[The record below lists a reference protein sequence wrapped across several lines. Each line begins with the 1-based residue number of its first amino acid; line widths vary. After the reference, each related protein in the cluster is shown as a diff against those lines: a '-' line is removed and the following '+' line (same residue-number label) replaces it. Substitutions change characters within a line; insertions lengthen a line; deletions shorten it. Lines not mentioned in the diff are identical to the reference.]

1 MRRRVPALLTAL
13 LLLLSLAAPSLAAG
27 QVTDTLTVKVG
38 YFGMDTDNYVE
49 VGTYHWSELSQNLP
63 IVENAYS
70 FFRSG
75 TDGVYRTVI
84 DSARGFYISDLM
96 DYVNINIQ
104 DIQSI
109 QFYTKD
115 QEIGY
120 FTSFTN
126 AELFESPRYY
136 FNDLSAHIEPVYND
150 AGEVVGYNADSAW
163 NDCWEV
169 APMLAL
175 EDSWATYELGT
186 EHTAPNYESMG
197 TGNRFRLLFG
207 QAYPMEVRTNQSAKY
222 THTLFVTLNGT
233 PPVPELP
240 ELDGTIGSH
249 TIQFDMSL
257 SNGTLREALAQLLN
271 ISSSDS
277 SVLEIKSVTVTP
289 SSEYVDLATVTVTY
303 EVHKEGSASLSIGLG
318 GAPVT
323 SSPSI
328 TTHDPTPTPTEPDP
342 QPTLPVLPDTPTQPD
357 NGNGQGNG
365 SSNDQSNGNGNGS
378 GSGNGSIPTP
388 TTPAPT
394 TVPTEATEAT
404 EVTTE
409 PPIELGVP
417 DGLNPADT
425 APVPLPEQMVRMY
438 ALDDSVARQLM
449 QKGEQAAQ
457 PDAEGGGAAAAHAP
471 TVAPAIEERDD
482 RLTLLLVALGALL
495 IAAAGGAAACAYYQK
510 QYPRK
515 ERGKA

>member
-13 LLLLSLAAPSLAAG
+13 LLLLNLAAPSLAAG

-38 YFGMDTDNYVE
+38 YFGMETEQYAE

-126 AELFESPRYY
+126 AELFETPRYY
-136 FNDLSAHIEPVYND
+136 FNDLSAHVEPVYND
-150 AGEVVGYNADSAW
+150 AGEVVEYNADSAW

-169 APMLAL
+169 VPMLAL
-175 EDSWATYELGT
+175 EDSWATYDLGT
-186 EHTAPNYESMG
+186 EHSAPNYESMG

-207 QAYPMEVRTNQSAKY
+207 QAYPTEVRTNQSAKY

-233 PPVPELP
+233 PSAPELP

-303 EVHKEGSASLSIGLG
+303 EVHKEGSANLSIGLG

-323 SSPSI
+323 SSPTI

-365 SSNDQSNGNGNGS
+365 SGNEQSNGNGNGN
-378 GSGNGSIPTP
+378 GNGSIQTP

-394 TVPTEATEAT
+394 EVTEA
-404 EVTTE
+404 TTE

-457 PDAEGGGAAAAHAP
+457 PDAEGGGTAAAHAP

-482 RLTLLLVALGALL
+482 RLTLLLVALGAIL

>member
-38 YFGMDTDNYVE
+38 YFGMETEQYAE

-84 DSARGFYISDLM
+84 DSARGFSISDLM

-126 AELFESPRYY
+126 AELFETPRYY
-136 FNDLSAHIEPVYND
+136 FNDLSSHIEPVYND
-150 AGEVVGYNADSAW
+150 AGEVVEYNADSAW

-207 QAYPMEVRTNQSAKY
+207 QAYPTEVRTNQSAKY

-303 EVHKEGSASLSIGLG
+303 EVHKEGAASLSIGLG

-323 SSPSI
+323 SSPTI

-365 SSNDQSNGNGNGS
+365 SGNDQSNGNGS
-378 GSGNGSIPTP
+378 GNGNGSIPTP

-394 TVPTEATEAT
+394 TAPT
-404 EVTTE
+404 
-409 PPIELGVP
+409 ELGVP

-449 QKGEQAAQ
+449 QKGEQAVQ
-457 PDAEGGGAAAAHAP
+457 PDAENGGMAAHAP

-482 RLTLLLVALGALL
+482 RLTLLLVALGAILT
-495 IAAAGGAAACAYYQK
+495 AAAGGAAACAYYQK
-510 QYPRK
+510 QFPRK

>member
-13 LLLLSLAAPSLAAG
+13 LLLLSLAAPGLAAG
-27 QVTDTLTVKVG
+27 QVTDTLTVRVG
-38 YFGMDTDNYVE
+38 YFGMETEQYAE

-84 DSARGFYISDLM
+84 DSARGFSISDLM

-126 AELFESPRYY
+126 AELFETPRYY
-136 FNDLSAHIEPVYND
+136 FNDLSSHIEPVCND
-150 AGEVVGYNADSAW
+150 AGEVVEYNADSAW

-175 EDSWATYELGT
+175 EDSWATYGLDE

-207 QAYPMEVRTNQSAKY
+207 QAYPTEVRTNQSAKY

-249 TIQFDMSL
+249 TIQFDLSL

-303 EVHKEGSASLSIGLG
+303 EVHKEGAASLSIGLG

-323 SSPSI
+323 SSPTI

-342 QPTLPVLPDTPTQPD
+342 QPTLPVLPDTPTQPH

-365 SSNDQSNGNGNGS
+365 SGNDQSNGNGS
-378 GSGNGSIPTP
+378 GSGNGNGSIPIT

-394 TVPTEATEAT
+394 PAPTEAT
-404 EVTTE
+404 TE
-409 PPIELGVP
+409 PPTELGVP

-449 QKGEQAAQ
+449 QKGEQAVQ
-457 PDAEGGGAAAAHAP
+457 PDAENGGTAAHAP

-482 RLTLLLVALGALL
+482 RLTLLLVALGAILT
-495 IAAAGGAAACAYYQK
+495 AAAGGAAACAYYQK

>member
-13 LLLLSLAAPSLAAG
+13 LLLLSLAAPGLAAG

-38 YFGMDTDNYVE
+38 YFGMETEQYAE
-49 VGTYHWSELSQNLP
+49 VGTYHWAELSQNLP

-84 DSARGFYISDLM
+84 DSARGFSISDLM

-126 AELFESPRYY
+126 AELFETPRYY
-136 FNDLSAHIEPVYND
+136 FNDLSSHIEPVYND
-150 AGEVVGYNADSAW
+150 AGEVVEYNADSAW

-207 QAYPMEVRTNQSAKY
+207 QAYPTEVRTNQSAKY

-289 SSEYVDLATVTVTY
+289 SSEYVDLAMVTVTY
-303 EVHKEGSASLSIGLG
+303 EVHKEGAASLSIGLG
-318 GAPVT
+318 GAPMT
-323 SSPSI
+323 SSPTI
-328 TTHDPTPTPTEPDP
+328 TTHDPTPIEPDP

-365 SSNDQSNGNGNGS
+365 SGNDQSNGNGS
-378 GSGNGSIPTP
+378 GNGNGSIPTP

-394 TVPTEATEAT
+394 TAPTEAT
-404 EVTTE
+404 TE
-409 PPIELGVP
+409 PPTELGV
-417 DGLNPADT
+417 PADT

-449 QKGEQAAQ
+449 QKGEQAVQ
-457 PDAEGGGAAAAHAP
+457 PDAQNGGTAAHAP

-482 RLTLLLVALGALL
+482 RLTLLLVALGAILT
-495 IAAAGGAAACAYYQK
+495 AAAGGAAACAYYQK

>member
-1 MRRRVPALLTAL
+1 
-13 LLLLSLAAPSLAAG
+13 
-27 QVTDTLTVKVG
+27 
-38 YFGMDTDNYVE
+38 
-49 VGTYHWSELSQNLP
+49 
-63 IVENAYS
+63 
-70 FFRSG
+70 
-75 TDGVYRTVI
+75 
-84 DSARGFYISDLM
+84 
-96 DYVNINIQ
+96 
-104 DIQSI
+104 
-109 QFYTKD
+109 
-115 QEIGY
+115 
-120 FTSFTN
+120 
-126 AELFESPRYY
+126 
-136 FNDLSAHIEPVYND
+136 
-150 AGEVVGYNADSAW
+150 
-163 NDCWEV
+163 
-169 APMLAL
+169 MLAL

-207 QAYPMEVRTNQSAKY
+207 QAYPTEVRTNQSAKY
-222 THTLFVTLNGT
+222 THTLFVTINGT

-303 EVHKEGSASLSIGLG
+303 EVHKEGAASLSIGLG

-323 SSPSI
+323 SSPTI
-328 TTHDPTPTPTEPDP
+328 TTHDPTPIEPDP
-342 QPTLPVLPDTPTQPD
+342 QPTLPALPDTPTQPD

-365 SSNDQSNGNGNGS
+365 SGNDQSNGNGS
-378 GSGNGSIPTP
+378 GNGNGSIPTP

-394 TVPTEATEAT
+394 TAPTEATEAT
-404 EVTTE
+404 TE
-409 PPIELGVP
+409 PPTELGVP

-449 QKGEQAAQ
+449 QKGEQAVQ
-457 PDAEGGGAAAAHAP
+457 PDAENGGAAAHAP

-482 RLTLLLVALGALL
+482 RLTLLLVAFGAILT
-495 IAAAGGAAACAYYQK
+495 AAAGGAAACAYYQK

>member
-1 MRRRVPALLTAL
+1 MRRRIPALLTAL
-13 LLLLSLAAPSLAAG
+13 LLLLSLAAPILAAG

-38 YFGMDTDNYVE
+38 YFGMETENYVE

-70 FFRSG
+70 FFRNG
-75 TDGVYRTVI
+75 TDGIYRTVI

-126 AELFESPRYY
+126 AELFETPRYY
-136 FNDLSAHIEPVYND
+136 FNDLSSHIEPVYNE
-150 AGEVVGYNADSAW
+150 AGEVVEYNADSAW

-175 EDSWATYELGT
+175 EDNWATYELGT

-222 THTLFVTLNGT
+222 THTLFVTLNGA
-233 PPVPELP
+233 PSVPELP

-257 SNGTLREALAQLLN
+257 SNSTLREALEQLLN

-318 GAPVT
+318 GTTVT
-323 SSPSI
+323 SSPTI
-328 TTHDPTPTPTEPDP
+328 TTHDPTPSPTEPDP
-342 QPTLPVLPDTPTQPD
+342 QPTQPASPDTPTQPD

-365 SSNDQSNGNGNGS
+365 SDNNQNNGNGNGNGNGS
-378 GSGNGSIPTP
+378 GNGTIPLP
-388 TTPAPT
+388 TTPAST
-394 TVPTEATEAT
+394 TAPTEAT
-404 EVTTE
+404 TE
-409 PPIELGVP
+409 PPTELGVP
-417 DGLNPADT
+417 DGLNPIDT
-425 APVPLPEQMVRMY
+425 VPVPLPEQRVRMY

-457 PDAEGGGAAAAHAP
+457 PDAEGGGTAAAHAS
-471 TVAPAIEERDD
+471 TVAPAIAEEDD
-482 RLTLLLVALGALL
+482 RLTLLLVALGAVL
-495 IAAAGGAAACAYYQK
+495 IAVAGGAAACMYYQK

>member
-38 YFGMDTDNYVE
+38 YFGMETDNYVE

-75 TDGVYRTVI
+75 TDGVSRTVI

-136 FNDLSAHIEPVYND
+136 FNDLSSHIEPVYND
-150 AGEVVGYNADSAW
+150 AGEVVEYNADSAW

-207 QAYPMEVRTNQSAKY
+207 QAYPTEVRTNQSAKY
-222 THTLFVTLNGT
+222 THTLFVTLNGA

-303 EVHKEGSASLSIGLG
+303 EVHKEGAASLSIGLG

-323 SSPSI
+323 SSPTI
-328 TTHDPTPTPTEPDP
+328 TTHDPTPTEPDP

-365 SSNDQSNGNGNGS
+365 SGNEQSNGNGSGNGN
-378 GSGNGSIPTP
+378 GNGSIPTP

-394 TVPTEATEAT
+394 TAPTEATEA
-404 EVTTE
+404 TTE

-425 APVPLPEQMVRMY
+425 APIPLPEQMVRMY

-457 PDAEGGGAAAAHAP
+457 LDAEGGGTAAAHAP

-482 RLTLLLVALGALL
+482 RLTLLLVALGAIL

>member
-38 YFGMDTDNYVE
+38 YFGMETDNYVE
-49 VGTYHWSELSQNLP
+49 VGTYHWLELSQNLP

-126 AELFESPRYY
+126 AELFETPRYY
-136 FNDLSAHIEPVYND
+136 FNDLSSHIEPVYND
-150 AGEVVGYNADSAW
+150 AGEVVEYNADSAW

-207 QAYPMEVRTNQSAKY
+207 QAYPTEVRTNQSAKY

-323 SSPSI
+323 SSPTI
-328 TTHDPTPTPTEPDP
+328 TTHDPTPTEPDP

-365 SSNDQSNGNGNGS
+365 SGNDQSNGN
-378 GSGNGSIPTP
+378 GNGSIPTP

-394 TVPTEATEAT
+394 TAPTVATEAT
-404 EVTTE
+404 TE
-409 PPIELGVP
+409 PPTELGVP
-417 DGLNPADT
+417 EGLDPADT

-457 PDAEGGGAAAAHAP
+457 PDAEGGGTAAAHAP

>member
-38 YFGMDTDNYVE
+38 YFGMETDNYVE

-150 AGEVVGYNADSAW
+150 AGEVVEYNADSAW

-303 EVHKEGSASLSIGLG
+303 EVHKEGAASLSIGLG

-323 SSPSI
+323 SSPTI

-378 GSGNGSIPTP
+378 IPTP

-394 TVPTEATEAT
+394 TAPTEATEA
-404 EVTTE
+404 TTE

-457 PDAEGGGAAAAHAP
+457 PDAEGGGTAAAHAP

-482 RLTLLLVALGALL
+482 RLTLLLVALGAIL

>member
-13 LLLLSLAAPSLAAG
+13 LLLLSLAAPGLAAG
-27 QVTDTLTVKVG
+27 QVTDTLTVRVG
-38 YFGMDTDNYVE
+38 YFGMETGQYAE

-84 DSARGFYISDLM
+84 DSARGFSISDLM

-126 AELFESPRYY
+126 AELFETPRYY
-136 FNDLSAHIEPVYND
+136 FNDLSSHIEPVYND
-150 AGEVVGYNADSAW
+150 AGEVVEFNADSAW
-163 NDCWEV
+163 DDCWEV

-175 EDSWATYELGT
+175 EDSWATYGLDE

-207 QAYPMEVRTNQSAKY
+207 QAYPTEVRTNQSAKY

-257 SNGTLREALAQLLN
+257 SNDTLREALAQLLN

-303 EVHKEGSASLSIGLG
+303 EVHKEGAASLSIGLG

-323 SSPSI
+323 SSPTI
-328 TTHDPTPTPTEPDP
+328 TTHDPTPTPTEPEP

-365 SSNDQSNGNGNGS
+365 NDQSNGNGSGNGN
-378 GSGNGSIPTP
+378 GNGSIPTP
-388 TTPAPT
+388 TTPASPAS
-394 TVPTEATEAT
+394 TEA
-404 EVTTE
+404 TTE
-409 PPIELGVP
+409 PPTELGVP

-449 QKGEQAAQ
+449 QKGEQAVQ
-457 PDAEGGGAAAAHAP
+457 PDAENGGAAAHAP

-482 RLTLLLVALGALL
+482 RLTLLLVALGAILT
-495 IAAAGGAAACAYYQK
+495 AAAGGAAACAYYQK

>member
-13 LLLLSLAAPSLAAG
+13 LLLLSLAAPGLAAG
-27 QVTDTLTVKVG
+27 QVTDTLTVRVG
-38 YFGMDTDNYVE
+38 YFGMETGQYAE

-84 DSARGFYISDLM
+84 DSARGFSISDLM

-126 AELFESPRYY
+126 AELFETPRYY
-136 FNDLSAHIEPVYND
+136 FNDLSSHIEPVCND
-150 AGEVVGYNADSAW
+150 AGEVVEFNAYSAW

-207 QAYPMEVRTNQSAKY
+207 QAYPTEVRTNQSAKY

-277 SVLEIKSVTVTP
+277 SVLRSR
-289 SSEYVDLATVTVTY
+289 A
-303 EVHKEGSASLSIGLG
+303 
-318 GAPVT
+318 
-323 SSPSI
+323 
-328 TTHDPTPTPTEPDP
+328 
-342 QPTLPVLPDTPTQPD
+342 
-357 NGNGQGNG
+357 
-365 SSNDQSNGNGNGS
+365 
-378 GSGNGSIPTP
+378 
-388 TTPAPT
+388 
-394 TVPTEATEAT
+394 
-404 EVTTE
+404 
-409 PPIELGVP
+409 
-417 DGLNPADT
+417 
-425 APVPLPEQMVRMY
+425 
-438 ALDDSVARQLM
+438 
-449 QKGEQAAQ
+449 
-457 PDAEGGGAAAAHAP
+457 
-471 TVAPAIEERDD
+471 
-482 RLTLLLVALGALL
+482 
-495 IAAAGGAAACAYYQK
+495 
-510 QYPRK
+510 
-515 ERGKA
+515 

>member
-1 MRRRVPALLTAL
+1 
-13 LLLLSLAAPSLAAG
+13 
-27 QVTDTLTVKVG
+27 
-38 YFGMDTDNYVE
+38 
-49 VGTYHWSELSQNLP
+49 
-63 IVENAYS
+63 
-70 FFRSG
+70 
-75 TDGVYRTVI
+75 
-84 DSARGFYISDLM
+84 
-96 DYVNINIQ
+96 
-104 DIQSI
+104 
-109 QFYTKD
+109 
-115 QEIGY
+115 
-120 FTSFTN
+120 
-126 AELFESPRYY
+126 
-136 FNDLSAHIEPVYND
+136 
-150 AGEVVGYNADSAW
+150 
-163 NDCWEV
+163 
-169 APMLAL
+169 MLAL

-303 EVHKEGSASLSIGLG
+303 EVHKEGAASLSIGLG

-365 SSNDQSNGNGNGS
+365 SGNDQSNGNGNGS
-378 GSGNGSIPTP
+378 GNGNGNGSIPTP

-394 TVPTEATEAT
+394 TAPTEATEA
-404 EVTTE
+404 TTE

-417 DGLNPADT
+417 EGLNPADT

-457 PDAEGGGAAAAHAP
+457 PDAEGGGTAAAHAP

-482 RLTLLLVALGALL
+482 RLTLLLVALGAIL

>member
-13 LLLLSLAAPSLAAG
+13 LLLLSLAAPVLAAG

-38 YFGMDTDNYVE
+38 YFGMETEQYAE

-75 TDGVYRTVI
+75 TDGIYRTVI
-84 DSARGFYISDLM
+84 DSARGFSISDLM

-126 AELFESPRYY
+126 AELFETPRYY
-136 FNDLSAHIEPVYND
+136 FNDLSSHIEPVYND
-150 AGEVVGYNADSAW
+150 AGEVVEYNADSAW

-175 EDSWATYELGT
+175 EDSWATYGLDE

-207 QAYPMEVRTNQSAKY
+207 QAYPTEVRTNQSAKY

-257 SNGTLREALAQLLN
+257 SNGTLREALTQLLN

-303 EVHKEGSASLSIGLG
+303 EVHKEGAASLSIGLG

-323 SSPSI
+323 SSPTI
-328 TTHDPTPTPTEPDP
+328 TTHDPTPIEPDP
-342 QPTLPVLPDTPTQPD
+342 QPTLPALPDTPTQPD

-365 SSNDQSNGNGNGS
+365 SGNDQSN
-378 GSGNGSIPTP
+378 GNGSIPTP

-394 TVPTEATEAT
+394 TASTEATEAT
-404 EVTTE
+404 TE
-409 PPIELGVP
+409 PPTELGVP

-449 QKGEQAAQ
+449 QKGEQAVQ
-457 PDAEGGGAAAAHAP
+457 PDAETVGAP

-482 RLTLLLVALGALL
+482 RLTLLLVALGAILT
-495 IAAAGGAAACAYYQK
+495 AAAGGAAACAYYQK

>member
-38 YFGMDTDNYVE
+38 YFGMETEQYAE

-84 DSARGFYISDLM
+84 DSARGFSISDLM

-126 AELFESPRYY
+126 AELFETPRYY
-136 FNDLSAHIEPVYND
+136 FNDLSSHIEPVYND
-150 AGEVVGYNADSAW
+150 AGEVVEYNADSAW

-207 QAYPMEVRTNQSAKY
+207 QAYPTEVRTNQSAKY

-303 EVHKEGSASLSIGLG
+303 EVHKEGAASLSIGLG

-323 SSPSI
+323 SSPTI

-357 NGNGQGNG
+357 NSNGQGNG
-365 SSNDQSNGNGNGS
+365 SGNDQSNGNGS
-378 GSGNGSIPTP
+378 GNGNGSIPTP

-394 TVPTEATEAT
+394 TAPT
-404 EVTTE
+404 
-409 PPIELGVP
+409 ELGVP

-449 QKGEQAAQ
+449 QKGEQAVQ
-457 PDAEGGGAAAAHAP
+457 PDAENGGMAAHAP

-482 RLTLLLVALGALL
+482 RLTLLLVALGAILT
-495 IAAAGGAAACAYYQK
+495 AAAGGAAACAYYQK
-510 QYPRK
+510 QFPRK

>member
-13 LLLLSLAAPSLAAG
+13 LLLLSLAAPGLAAG
-27 QVTDTLTVKVG
+27 QVTDTLTVRVG
-38 YFGMDTDNYVE
+38 YFGMETEQYAE

-84 DSARGFYISDLM
+84 DSARGFSISDLM

-120 FTSFTN
+120 FTSFTH
-126 AELFESPRYY
+126 AELFETPRYY
-136 FNDLSAHIEPVYND
+136 FNDLSSHIEPVYND
-150 AGEVVGYNADSAW
+150 AGEVVEYNADSAW

-207 QAYPMEVRTNQSAKY
+207 QAYPTEVRTNQSAKY

-303 EVHKEGSASLSIGLG
+303 EVHKEGAASLSIGLG

-323 SSPSI
+323 SSPTI

-365 SSNDQSNGNGNGS
+365 SGNDQSNGNGSGNGN
-378 GSGNGSIPTP
+378 GNGSIPTP

-394 TVPTEATEAT
+394 TAPTEATEAT
-404 EVTTE
+404 TE
-409 PPIELGVP
+409 PPTELGVP

-449 QKGEQAAQ
+449 QKGEQVAQ
-457 PDAEGGGAAAAHAP
+457 PDAENGGAAAHAP

-482 RLTLLLVALGALL
+482 RLTLLLVALGAILT
-495 IAAAGGAAACAYYQK
+495 AAAGGAAACAYYQK
-510 QYPRK
+510 QFPRK

>member
-38 YFGMDTDNYVE
+38 YFGMETEQYAE

-136 FNDLSAHIEPVYND
+136 FNDLSSHIEPVYND
-150 AGEVVGYNADSAW
+150 AGEVVEYNADSAW

-207 QAYPMEVRTNQSAKY
+207 QAYPTEVRTNQSAKY

-303 EVHKEGSASLSIGLG
+303 EVHKEGAASLSIGLG

-323 SSPSI
+323 SSPTI
-328 TTHDPTPTPTEPDP
+328 TTHDPTLIEPDP

-365 SSNDQSNGNGNGS
+365 SGN
-378 GSGNGSIPTP
+378 GNGSIPTP

-394 TVPTEATEAT
+394 TAPTEATT
-404 EVTTE
+404 V
-409 PPIELGVP
+409 PPTELGVP

-449 QKGEQAAQ
+449 QKGEQAVQ
-457 PDAEGGGAAAAHAP
+457 PDAENGGTAAHAP

-482 RLTLLLVALGALL
+482 RLTLLLVALGVIL

>member
-13 LLLLSLAAPSLAAG
+13 LLLLSLAAPGLAAG

-38 YFGMDTDNYVE
+38 YFGMETEQYAE

-84 DSARGFYISDLM
+84 DSARGFSISDLM

-126 AELFESPRYY
+126 AELFETPRYY
-136 FNDLSAHIEPVYND
+136 FNDLSSHIEPVYND
-150 AGEVVGYNADSAW
+150 AGEVVEYNADSAW

-207 QAYPMEVRTNQSAKY
+207 QAYPTEVRTNQSAKY

-303 EVHKEGSASLSIGLG
+303 EVHKEGAASLSIGLG

-323 SSPSI
+323 SSPTI

-365 SSNDQSNGNGNGS
+365 SSNDQSNGNG
-378 GSGNGSIPTP
+378 SIPTP

-394 TVPTEATEAT
+394 IAPTEATEAT
-404 EVTTE
+404 EATTD
-409 PPIELGVP
+409 PPTELGVP
-417 DGLNPADT
+417 DSLNPADT

-449 QKGEQAAQ
+449 QKGEQAVQ
-457 PDAEGGGAAAAHAP
+457 PDAENGGEAAHAP

-482 RLTLLLVALGALL
+482 RLTLLLVVLGAILT
-495 IAAAGGAAACAYYQK
+495 AAVGGAAACAYYQK

>member
-13 LLLLSLAAPSLAAG
+13 LLLLGLAAPSLAAG

-38 YFGMDTDNYVE
+38 YFGMETDNYVE

-150 AGEVVGYNADSAW
+150 AGEVVEYNADSAW

-207 QAYPMEVRTNQSAKY
+207 QAYPTEVRTNQSAKY

-303 EVHKEGSASLSIGLG
+303 EVHKEGAASLSIGLG
-318 GAPVT
+318 GASVT
-323 SSPSI
+323 SSPTI
-328 TTHDPTPTPTEPDP
+328 TTHDPTPTEPDP

-365 SSNDQSNGNGNGS
+365 SGNDQSNGNGN

-394 TVPTEATEAT
+394 TAPTVPTEATEAT
-404 EVTTE
+404 TE
-409 PPIELGVP
+409 PPTELGVP
-417 DGLNPADT
+417 EGLNPADT

-457 PDAEGGGAAAAHAP
+457 PDAEGGGTAAAHAP

-482 RLTLLLVALGALL
+482 RLTLLLVALGAIL

>member
-13 LLLLSLAAPSLAAG
+13 LLLLSLAAPGLAAG

-38 YFGMDTDNYVE
+38 YFGMETEQYAE

-84 DSARGFYISDLM
+84 DSARGFSISDLM

-126 AELFESPRYY
+126 AELFETPRYY
-136 FNDLSAHIEPVYND
+136 FNDLSSRIEPVYND
-150 AGEVVGYNADSAW
+150 AGEVVEYNADSAW
-163 NDCWEV
+163 SDCWEV

-207 QAYPMEVRTNQSAKY
+207 QAYPTEVRTNQSAKY

-303 EVHKEGSASLSIGLG
+303 EVHKEGAASLSIGLG

-323 SSPSI
+323 SSPTI
-328 TTHDPTPTPTEPDP
+328 TTHDPTPTPIEPDP

-365 SSNDQSNGNGNGS
+365 SGS
-378 GSGNGSIPTP
+378 GNGNGSIPTP

-394 TVPTEATEAT
+394 TAPTEAT
-404 EVTTE
+404 TE
-409 PPIELGVP
+409 PPTELGVP

-449 QKGEQAAQ
+449 QKGEQTVQTDAQ
-457 PDAEGGGAAAAHAP
+457 NGGAAAHAP

-482 RLTLLLVALGALL
+482 RLTLLLVALGAILT
-495 IAAAGGAAACAYYQK
+495 AAAGGAAACAYYQK
-510 QYPRK
+510 QFPRK

>member
-13 LLLLSLAAPSLAAG
+13 LLLLLSLAAPGLAAG

-38 YFGMDTDNYVE
+38 YFGMETEQYAE

-126 AELFESPRYY
+126 AELFETPRYY
-136 FNDLSAHIEPVYND
+136 FNDLSSHIERVYND
-150 AGEVVGYNADSAW
+150 AGEVVEYNADSAW
-163 NDCWEV
+163 SDCWEV

-207 QAYPMEVRTNQSAKY
+207 QAYPTEVRTNQSAKY

-240 ELDGTIGSH
+240 DLDGTIGSH

-303 EVHKEGSASLSIGLG
+303 EVHKEGAASLSIGLG

-323 SSPSI
+323 SSPTI
-328 TTHDPTPTPTEPDP
+328 TTHDPTPTPIEPDP

-365 SSNDQSNGNGNGS
+365 SSNDQSNGNGS

-394 TVPTEATEAT
+394 AAPTEATE
-404 EVTTE
+404 
-409 PPIELGVP
+409 PPTELGVP

-449 QKGEQAAQ
+449 QKGEQTVQ
-457 PDAEGGGAAAAHAP
+457 PDAETVGAAAHAP

-482 RLTLLLVALGALL
+482 RLTLLLVALGAILT
-495 IAAAGGAAACAYYQK
+495 AAAGGAAACAYYQK

-515 ERGKA
+515 GRGKA

>member
-38 YFGMDTDNYVE
+38 YFGMETEQYVE

-136 FNDLSAHIEPVYND
+136 FNDLSSHIEPVYND
-150 AGEVVGYNADSAW
+150 AGEVVEYNADSAW

-207 QAYPMEVRTNQSAKY
+207 QAYPTEVRTNQSAKY

-257 SNGTLREALAQLLN
+257 NNGTLREALAQLLN

-328 TTHDPTPTPTEPDP
+328 TTHDPMPTEPDP

-365 SSNDQSNGNGNGS
+365 SGNDQSNGNGNGN
-378 GSGNGSIPTP
+378 GNGSIPTP

-394 TVPTEATEAT
+394 TAPTEATEAT
-404 EVTTE
+404 EATTE

-417 DGLNPADT
+417 EGLNPTDT

-457 PDAEGGGAAAAHAP
+457 PDAEGGGTAAAHAP
-471 TVAPAIEERDD
+471 TVAPAIEVRDD

>member
-1 MRRRVPALLTAL
+1 
-13 LLLLSLAAPSLAAG
+13 
-27 QVTDTLTVKVG
+27 
-38 YFGMDTDNYVE
+38 
-49 VGTYHWSELSQNLP
+49 
-63 IVENAYS
+63 
-70 FFRSG
+70 
-75 TDGVYRTVI
+75 
-84 DSARGFYISDLM
+84 
-96 DYVNINIQ
+96 
-104 DIQSI
+104 
-109 QFYTKD
+109 
-115 QEIGY
+115 
-120 FTSFTN
+120 
-126 AELFESPRYY
+126 
-136 FNDLSAHIEPVYND
+136 
-150 AGEVVGYNADSAW
+150 
-163 NDCWEV
+163 
-169 APMLAL
+169 MLAL

-207 QAYPMEVRTNQSAKY
+207 QAYPTEVRTNQSAKY

-303 EVHKEGSASLSIGLG
+303 EVHKEGAASLSIGLG

-323 SSPSI
+323 SSPTI
-328 TTHDPTPTPTEPDP
+328 TTHDPTPTEPDP

-365 SSNDQSNGNGNGS
+365 SSNDQSNGNGSGS
-378 GSGNGSIPTP
+378 GNGNGSIPTP

-394 TVPTEATEAT
+394 PAPTEAT
-404 EVTTE
+404 TE
-409 PPIELGVP
+409 PPTELGVP

-449 QKGEQAAQ
+449 QKGEQAVQ
-457 PDAEGGGAAAAHAP
+457 PDAENGGTAAHAP

-482 RLTLLLVALGALL
+482 RLTLLLVALGAILT
-495 IAAAGGAAACAYYQK
+495 AAVGGAAACAYYQK

>member
-13 LLLLSLAAPSLAAG
+13 LLLLSLAAPGLAAG
-27 QVTDTLTVKVG
+27 QVTDTLTVRVG
-38 YFGMDTDNYVE
+38 YFGMETEQYAE

-84 DSARGFYISDLM
+84 DSARGFSISDLM

-126 AELFESPRYY
+126 AELFETPRYY
-136 FNDLSAHIEPVYND
+136 FNDLSSHIEPVYND
-150 AGEVVGYNADSAW
+150 AGEVVEYNADSAW

-175 EDSWATYELGT
+175 EDSWATYDLGT

-207 QAYPMEVRTNQSAKY
+207 QAYPTEVRTNQSAKY

-303 EVHKEGSASLSIGLG
+303 EVHKEGAASLSIGLG

-323 SSPSI
+323 SSPTI
-328 TTHDPTPTPTEPDP
+328 TTHDPTPTPIEPDP

-365 SSNDQSNGNGNGS
+365 SSN
-378 GSGNGSIPTP
+378 GNGSIPTP

-394 TVPTEATEAT
+394 PAPTEAT
-404 EVTTE
+404 TE
-409 PPIELGVP
+409 PPTELGVP

-449 QKGEQAAQ
+449 QKGEQAVQ
-457 PDAEGGGAAAAHAP
+457 PDAQNGGTAAHAP

-482 RLTLLLVALGALL
+482 RLTLLLVALGAILT
-495 IAAAGGAAACAYYQK
+495 AAAGGAAACAYYQK

>member
-38 YFGMDTDNYVE
+38 YFGMETEQYVE

-136 FNDLSAHIEPVYND
+136 FNDLSSHIEPVYND
-150 AGEVVGYNADSAW
+150 AGEVVEYNADSAW

-328 TTHDPTPTPTEPDP
+328 TTHDPTPTEPDP

-365 SSNDQSNGNGNGS
+365 SGNEQSNGNGSGNDQSNGN
-378 GSGNGSIPTP
+378 GNGSIPTP

-394 TVPTEATEAT
+394 TAPTEATEA
-404 EVTTE
+404 TTE

-457 PDAEGGGAAAAHAP
+457 PDAEGGGTAAAHAP

>member
-38 YFGMDTDNYVE
+38 YFGMETDNYVE

-126 AELFESPRYY
+126 AELFETPRYY

-150 AGEVVGYNADSAW
+150 AGEIVEYNADSAW

-175 EDSWATYELGT
+175 EDSWATYDLGT

-207 QAYPMEVRTNQSAKY
+207 QAYPTEVRTNQSAKY

-323 SSPSI
+323 SSPTI
-328 TTHDPTPTPTEPDP
+328 TTYNPTPTPTEPDP

-378 GSGNGSIPTP
+378 GNGSIPTP

-394 TVPTEATEAT
+394 TAPTEVTEA
-404 EVTTE
+404 TTE

-457 PDAEGGGAAAAHAP
+457 PDAEGGGTAAAHAP
-471 TVAPAIEERDD
+471 TVAPAIEEQDD
-482 RLTLLLVALGALL
+482 RLTLLLVALGAIL
-495 IAAAGGAAACAYYQK
+495 IAAAGGVAACAYYQK

>member
-13 LLLLSLAAPSLAAG
+13 LLLLSLAAPGLAAG

-38 YFGMDTDNYVE
+38 YFGMETEQYAE

-84 DSARGFYISDLM
+84 DSARGFSISDLM

-126 AELFESPRYY
+126 AELFETPRYY
-136 FNDLSAHIEPVYND
+136 FNDLSSHIEPVYND
-150 AGEVVGYNADSAW
+150 AGEVVEYNADS
-163 NDCWEV
+163 
-169 APMLAL
+169 L

-207 QAYPMEVRTNQSAKY
+207 QAYPTEVRTNQSAKY

-303 EVHKEGSASLSIGLG
+303 EVHKEGAASLSIGLG

-323 SSPSI
+323 SSPTI

-365 SSNDQSNGNGNGS
+365 SSNDQSNGNGSGS
-378 GSGNGSIPTP
+378 GNGNGSIPTS

-394 TVPTEATEAT
+394 PAPTEAT
-404 EVTTE
+404 TE
-409 PPIELGVP
+409 PPTELGVP

-425 APVPLPEQMVRMY
+425 ASVPLPEQMVRMY

-449 QKGEQAAQ
+449 QKGEQAVQ
-457 PDAEGGGAAAAHAP
+457 PDAENGGEAAHAP

-482 RLTLLLVALGALL
+482 RLTLLLVALGAILT
-495 IAAAGGAAACAYYQK
+495 AAVGGAAACAYYQK

>member
-13 LLLLSLAAPSLAAG
+13 LLLLSLAAPGLAAG

-38 YFGMDTDNYVE
+38 YFGMETEQYAE

-84 DSARGFYISDLM
+84 DSARGFSISDLM

-126 AELFESPRYY
+126 AELFETPRYY
-136 FNDLSAHIEPVYND
+136 FNDLSSHIEPVYND
-150 AGEVVGYNADSAW
+150 AGEVVEYNADSAW

-365 SSNDQSNGNGNGS
+365 SGNDQSNGNGNGS
-378 GSGNGSIPTP
+378 GNGNGNGNGSTP

-394 TVPTEATEAT
+394 TAPTEA
-404 EVTTE
+404 TTE

-457 PDAEGGGAAAAHAP
+457 PDAEGGGTAAAHAP

-482 RLTLLLVALGALL
+482 RLTLLLVALGAIL

>member
-38 YFGMDTDNYVE
+38 YFGMGTEQYAE

-136 FNDLSAHIEPVYND
+136 FNDLSSHIEPVYND
-150 AGEVVGYNADSAW
+150 AGEVVEYNADSAW

-207 QAYPMEVRTNQSAKY
+207 QAYPAEVRTNQSAKY

-233 PPVPELP
+233 QPVPELP

-303 EVHKEGSASLSIGLG
+303 EVHKEGAASLSIGLG

-323 SSPSI
+323 SSPTI
-328 TTHDPTPTPTEPDP
+328 TTHDPTPTPIEPAP

-365 SSNDQSNGNGNGS
+365 SSNDQSNGNGNGN
-378 GSGNGSIPTP
+378 GNGSIPTP

-394 TVPTEATEAT
+394 TAPTEATEA
-404 EVTTE
+404 TTE

-449 QKGEQAAQ
+449 QKGEQTAQ
-457 PDAEGGGAAAAHAP
+457 PDAESGGTAAAHAP

-482 RLTLLLVALGALL
+482 RLTLLLVALGAIL

>member
-1 MRRRVPALLTAL
+1 
-13 LLLLSLAAPSLAAG
+13 
-27 QVTDTLTVKVG
+27 
-38 YFGMDTDNYVE
+38 
-49 VGTYHWSELSQNLP
+49 
-63 IVENAYS
+63 
-70 FFRSG
+70 
-75 TDGVYRTVI
+75 
-84 DSARGFYISDLM
+84 
-96 DYVNINIQ
+96 
-104 DIQSI
+104 
-109 QFYTKD
+109 
-115 QEIGY
+115 
-120 FTSFTN
+120 
-126 AELFESPRYY
+126 
-136 FNDLSAHIEPVYND
+136 
-150 AGEVVGYNADSAW
+150 
-163 NDCWEV
+163 
-169 APMLAL
+169 MLAL

-207 QAYPMEVRTNQSAKY
+207 QAYPTEVRTNQSAKY

-240 ELDGTIGSH
+240 ELEGTIGSH

-323 SSPSI
+323 SSPTI
-328 TTHDPTPTPTEPDP
+328 TTHDPTPTPIEPDP
-342 QPTLPVLPDTPTQPD
+342 QPTLPALPDTPTQPD

-365 SSNDQSNGNGNGS
+365 SSNDQSNGNGS
-378 GSGNGSIPTP
+378 GNGNGSIPPP

-394 TVPTEATEAT
+394 TAPTEATEAT
-404 EVTTE
+404 TE
-409 PPIELGVP
+409 PPTELGVP

-449 QKGEQAAQ
+449 QKGEQAVQ
-457 PDAEGGGAAAAHAP
+457 PDAENGGTAAHAP

-482 RLTLLLVALGALL
+482 RLTLLLVALGAILT
-495 IAAAGGAAACAYYQK
+495 AAAGGAAACAYYQK
-510 QYPRK
+510 QFPRK

>member
-13 LLLLSLAAPSLAAG
+13 LLLLSLAAPGLAAG
-27 QVTDTLTVKVG
+27 QVTDTLTVRVG
-38 YFGMDTDNYVE
+38 YFGMETEQYAE

-84 DSARGFYISDLM
+84 DSARGFSISDLM

-126 AELFESPRYY
+126 AELFETPRYY
-136 FNDLSAHIEPVYND
+136 FNDLSSHIEPVYND
-150 AGEVVGYNADSAW
+150 AGEVVEYNADSAW
-163 NDCWEV
+163 SDCWEV

-175 EDSWATYELGT
+175 EDSWATYELGM

-207 QAYPMEVRTNQSAKY
+207 QAYPTEVRTNQSAKY

-257 SNGTLREALAQLLN
+257 SNGTLREALTQLLN

-303 EVHKEGSASLSIGLG
+303 EVHKEGAASLSIGLG

-323 SSPSI
+323 NSPTI
-328 TTHDPTPTPTEPDP
+328 TTHDPTPIEPDP

-365 SSNDQSNGNGNGS
+365 SGNDQSN
-378 GSGNGSIPTP
+378 GNGSIPTP

-394 TVPTEATEAT
+394 TAPTEAT
-404 EVTTE
+404 TE
-409 PPIELGVP
+409 PPTELGVP

-449 QKGEQAAQ
+449 QKGEQAVQ
-457 PDAEGGGAAAAHAP
+457 PDAQNVGTAAHAP

-482 RLTLLLVALGALL
+482 RLTLLLVALGAIL

>member
-13 LLLLSLAAPSLAAG
+13 LLLLSLAAPGLAAG

-38 YFGMDTDNYVE
+38 YFGMETEQYAE

-84 DSARGFYISDLM
+84 DSARGFSISDLM

-126 AELFESPRYY
+126 AELFETPRYY
-136 FNDLSAHIEPVYND
+136 FNDLSSHIEPVYND
-150 AGEVVGYNADSAW
+150 AGEVVEYNADSAW

-207 QAYPMEVRTNQSAKY
+207 QAYPTEVRTNQSAKY

-303 EVHKEGSASLSIGLG
+303 EVHKEGAASLSIGLG
-318 GAPVT
+318 AAPVT
-323 SSPSI
+323 SSPTI
-328 TTHDPTPTPTEPDP
+328 TTHDPTPAPIEPDP

-365 SSNDQSNGNGNGS
+365 SSNDQSNGNG
-378 GSGNGSIPTP
+378 SIPTP

-394 TVPTEATEAT
+394 TALTEATEAT
-404 EVTTE
+404 TE
-409 PPIELGVP
+409 PPTELGVP

-449 QKGEQAAQ
+449 QKGEQAVQ
-457 PDAEGGGAAAAHAP
+457 PDAENGGTAAHAP

-482 RLTLLLVALGALL
+482 RLTLLLVALGAIL

>member
-84 DSARGFYISDLM
+84 DSARGFSISDLM

-126 AELFESPRYY
+126 AELFETPRYY
-136 FNDLSAHIEPVYND
+136 FNDLSSHIEPVYND
-150 AGEVVGYNADSAW
+150 AGEVVEYNADSAW

-303 EVHKEGSASLSIGLG
+303 EVHKEGAASLSIGLG

-323 SSPSI
+323 SSPTI
-328 TTHDPTPTPTEPDP
+328 TTHDPTPTEPDP

-365 SSNDQSNGNGNGS
+365 SSNEQSNGNVNGN
-378 GSGNGSIPTP
+378 GNGSIPTP

-394 TVPTEATEAT
+394 TAPTEATEA
-404 EVTTE
+404 TTE

-457 PDAEGGGAAAAHAP
+457 PDAGGGGTAAAHAP
-471 TVAPAIEERDD
+471 TVAPAIGERDD
-482 RLTLLLVALGALL
+482 PLTLLLVALGAIL